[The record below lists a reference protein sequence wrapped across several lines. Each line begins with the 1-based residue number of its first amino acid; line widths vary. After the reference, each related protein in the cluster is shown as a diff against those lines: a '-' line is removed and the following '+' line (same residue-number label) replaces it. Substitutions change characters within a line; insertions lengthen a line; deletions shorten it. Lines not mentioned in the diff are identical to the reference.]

1 MSLVLKA
8 QQDPLY
14 SQYAVQPY
22 LINPAYIGDDSLI
35 TVFTMYRNQWSG
47 VPGTPQS
54 QMLTIDGELN
64 NKRGYLGAYIWNDQ
78 SNIIRKTG
86 GLLTYAY
93 NVELAEGQY
102 LKAGLSVGVM
112 QVGVDFSKVIAE
124 DNTESTLLQ
133 NSVSK
138 ASPDANFGLRYIN
151 KKFEF
156 GLSSN
161 HLMNSKVD
169 FSEETNFKAASY
181 QSIKNFFI
189 HTAYAWDAN
198 DDFLVKPTLMLRS
211 NQGSPF
217 KVDLHV
223 NTTWKDLVWI
233 GLGYRQSYGVT
244 INAGGNLTDYI
255 ALGYDYD
262 IATTGIGKFA
272 GGTHEFFL
280 RFRLGGKRDNQAE
293 ILADSAL
300 HEVEVDHERL
310 TAVEDRINGMYGD
323 VDKLAHKLD
332 SLKKEVAIHEVDI
345 DSLKQNKKN
354 LQDQITSNKDL
365 MTEKLI
371 ELRKIKDQLNKD
383 RNKIHDF
390 VNLEHVELAEIKE
403 FDTERWRYFVVLD
416 TYTDINYA
424 KFLQRVLQR
433 DYGIKTTIESSNDYL
448 IVYSKEVTN
457 KEDALAE
464 IKRLNS
470 TVNKE
475 YLADGAWVYHKRK

>member
-1 MSLVLKA
+1 
-8 QQDPLY
+8 
-14 SQYAVQPY
+14 
-22 LINPAYIGDDSLI
+22 
-35 TVFTMYRNQWSG
+35 MYRNQWSG

-54 QMLTIDGELN
+54 QVLTIDGELN
-64 NKRGYLGAYIWNDQ
+64 KKRGYLGAYIWNDQ

-124 DNTESTLLQ
+124 DITESTLLQ

-151 KKFEF
+151 KKIEF

-161 HLMNSKVD
+161 HLMNHTVD
-169 FSEETNFKAASY
+169 FSEEANFKSASY

-211 NQGSPF
+211 NQGSPL

-223 NTTWKDLVWI
+223 NTTWKDLVWV
-233 GLGYRQSYGVT
+233 GLGYRQNYGVT

-262 IATTGIGKFA
+262 IATTGIGRFA

-280 RFRLGGKRDNQAE
+280 RFRLGGKRDNMAGALSDTLVENNTAE
-293 ILADSAL
+293 
-300 HEVEVDHERL
+300 DHERL
-310 TAVEDRINGMYGD
+310 VSVENRIDGMFSD
-323 VDKLAHKLD
+323 VDALTKKLD
-332 SLKKEVAIHEVDI
+332 SLKNEVAIHESDI
-345 DSLKQNKKN
+345 DSLKVRKDD
-354 LQDQITSNKDL
+354 LQSQISDNKDL

-383 RNKIHDF
+383 RSKIHDF

-424 KFLQRVLQR
+424 KFLQRVLKR
-433 DYGIKTTIESSNDYL
+433 DYGIGTTIEASNDYL